1 MVIFEHKNSKIQI
14 QCNSLLYFLKT
25 SLNLLEKR
33 IIQEYV
39 VKIHHSLYPIIE
51 NNELIVTFDE
61 KGESRD
67 LTIEQEQY
75 LADRIEDFVFI
86 DETPEPKKEVVPE
99 PKPEEVKQP
108 VKKRT
113 TRKKADTTEE

>member
-1 MVIFEHKNSKIQI
+1 MLNSK
-14 QCNSLLYFLKT
+14 
-25 SLNLLEKR
+25 R
-33 IIQEYV
+33 
-39 VKIHHSLYPIIE
+39 HSSVTTATQFGQ
-51 NNELIVTFDE
+51 VTFDE
-61 KGESRD
+61 NGESRD

-99 PKPEEVKQP
+99 PKPEPTKPEEVKQP

>member
-1 MVIFEHKNSKIQI
+1 MLNSKRHFNFTTATQFG
-14 QCNSLLYFLKT
+14 QVNF
-25 SLNLLEKR
+25 N
-33 IIQEYV
+33 
-39 VKIHHSLYPIIE
+39 
-51 NNELIVTFDE
+51 E

-67 LTIEQEQY
+67 LTAEQEQY
-75 LADRIEDFVFI
+75 LAERVQDFNFV
-86 DETPEPKKEVVPE
+86 DETPETKKEVAPE

>member
-1 MVIFEHKNSKIQI
+1 MLNSKR
-14 QCNSLLYFLKT
+14 YFSFT
-25 SLNLLEKR
+25 TAT
-33 IIQEYV
+33 QFGQ
-39 VKIHHSLYPIIE
+39 
-51 NNELIVTFDE
+51 VTFDE

>member
-61 KGESRD
+61 KGETSDWFKYINSYYGGAD
-67 LTIEQEQY
+67 LFCESEYYLDLIKEEQEK
-75 LADRIEDFVFI
+75 I
-86 DETPEPKKEVVPE
+86 
-99 PKPEEVKQP
+99 
-108 VKKRT
+108 
-113 TRKKADTTEE
+113 

>member
-1 MVIFEHKNSKIQI
+1 MLQCKNLFSITTATQFG
-14 QCNSLLYFLKT
+14 Q
-25 SLNLLEKR
+25 
-33 IIQEYV
+33 
-39 VKIHHSLYPIIE
+39 
-51 NNELIVTFDE
+51 VTFDA

-75 LADRIEDFVFI
+75 LAERIQDFNFI
-86 DETPEPKKEVVPE
+86 DETPEVEAEVEISPEEEPE

>member
-1 MVIFEHKNSKIQI
+1 MLNSKRHFSVTTATQFG
-14 QCNSLLYFLKT
+14 Q
-25 SLNLLEKR
+25 
-33 IIQEYV
+33 
-39 VKIHHSLYPIIE
+39 
-51 NNELIVTFDE
+51 VTFDE

-86 DETPEPKKEVVPE
+86 DETPEPKKEVAPE

-113 TRKKADTTEE
+113 TRKKANTTEE

>member
-1 MVIFEHKNSKIQI
+1 MLNSKRHFNFTTATQFG
-14 QCNSLLYFLKT
+14 Q
-25 SLNLLEKR
+25 
-33 IIQEYV
+33 
-39 VKIHHSLYPIIE
+39 
-51 NNELIVTFDE
+51 VTFDE

-99 PKPEEVKQP
+99 PKTEPTKPEEVKQP
-108 VKKRT
+108 VKKRN
-113 TRKKADTTEE
+113 TRKKADTIEE